1 MINALLAINAD
12 LASSI
17 AFRYACRLAEVIDM
31 RLETIHIEAAAKE
44 KYPPGSGWVRSTW
57 EAGLLQSA
65 RETINQLINTEKNE
79 CPALGTSIVRIGDR
93 EDELLGEIQKKSY
106 DLLLEG
112 ILEDFDAHSFHQRIR
127 SKLYR
132 YAPCPIILVKNLAHP
147 DRVALLL
154 QDAEDVVPVVSTFMR
169 LFDPSKTA
177 VAVCHCSFTANG
189 QAPARINLAEDP
201 QAGEAAA
208 GRLIDDAVDL
218 LAANGWEPESR
229 WIFRDRPKR
238 IGAGLDD
245 YGLVGARMPLGGHD
259 RGSFTDMLS
268 RVPSATLLVS

>member
-44 KYPPGSGWVRSTW
+44 KFPPGSGWVRSTW

-79 CPALGTSIVRIGDR
+79 CPALGASIVRIGDR

-177 VAVCHCSFTANG
+177 VAVCHCGFTKASDRRRRG
-189 QAPARINLAEDP
+189 SAGRQWLGARIPLDHPRPAQTDRCRP
-201 QAGEAAA
+201 RRLRPGRRPHAA
-208 GRLIDDAVDL
+208 R
-218 LAANGWEPESR
+218 
-229 WIFRDRPKR
+229 RP
-238 IGAGLDD
+238 
-245 YGLVGARMPLGGHD
+245 
-259 RGSFTDMLS
+259 
-268 RVPSATLLVS
+268 